1 MEMERINENTIR
13 VLIENEDL
21 EERGIT
27 FLDLLGNHK
36 QIESFF
42 YSILEEVDV
51 EEQFQETEAVTF
63 QVLPNRNGIEL
74 FISKNMMIGDDAD
87 LPELTDLLNQD
98 SFSEFLKNQL
108 DSGADVTL
116 ENKTDLTPNQEE
128 NLEEIRVATENPVID
143 YVIRFS
149 DFDDLISLAKE
160 SKFDLVETNLYSM
173 SKNKESY
180 YLHLAFPT
188 SEMSPEQIS
197 DDVALVLEFGAIS
210 NITPEVLGEYGH
222 LIMERSA
229 LEQTKYYFNK

>member
-21 EERGIT
+21 AERGIT

-74 FISKNMMIGDDAD
+74 FISKNMMLGDDAD
-87 LPELTDLLNQD
+87 LPELSDLINQD
-98 SFSEFLKNQL
+98 SFGDFLKNQL
-108 DSGADVTL
+108 DSGADL
-116 ENKTDLTPNQEE
+116 AIENTIELKVDNS
-128 NLEEIRVATENPVID
+128 LEEVRIRETNPTLD
-143 YVIRFS
+143 YVVKFE
-149 DFDDLISLAKE
+149 DFDDLVTLSTA
-160 SKFDLVETNLYSM
+160 SKFELVQTNLYSLASE
-173 SKNKESY
+173 SKAY
-180 YLHLAFPT
+180 YLHLSFPVEDMT
-188 SEMSPEQIS
+188 EEQVN
-197 DDVALVLEFGAIS
+197 DDLSLVLEFGTLS
-210 NITPEVLGEYGH
+210 NVTPEVLGEYGR

-229 LEQTKYYFNK
+229 LEQVKHYFKK

>member
-74 FISKNMMIGDDAD
+74 FISKNMMLGDDAD
-87 LPELTDLLNQD
+87 LPDLADLLNQD
-98 SFSEFLKNQL
+98 SFSDFLKNQL
-108 DSGADVTL
+108 DGGADLTV
-116 ENKTDLTPNQEE
+116 ENTVELKAEE
-128 NLEEIRVATENPVID
+128 ELNEIKLVSDNPLLD
-143 YVIRFS
+143 YVVRFS
-149 DFDDLISLAKE
+149 CFEDLVSLAKE
-160 SKFDLVETNLYSM
+160 TKFDLVETYLYSM
-173 SKNKESY
+173 SKEKDSY

-188 SEMSPEQIS
+188 AEMSPEQIN
-197 DDVALVLEFGAIS
+197 DDLSLVLEFSTAS
-210 NITPEVLGEYGH
+210 TVTPEILGEYGQ
-222 LIMERSA
+222 LVMERSA
-229 LEQTKYYFNK
+229 LEQTKYYFSK